1 MKYLIKYKQKLVEHL
16 FGQLRTSFVNFGK
29 TFVSTSFMSS
39 TAACHSELVEE
50 SVQAGLRR
58 FNVLNY
64 KAIAVFSIVAFPFLN
79 SCTTVKEY
87 EKNKLNDA
95 EMVLGNRTVEKTEL
109 SFQSYREGSS
119 GANAGK
125 VGGGCGCN

>member
-1 MKYLIKYKQKLVEHL
+1 MKHQFQKIYLGIA
-16 FGQLRTSFVNFGK
+16 TI
-29 TFVSTSFMSS
+29 
-39 TAACHSELVEE
+39 
-50 SVQAGLRR
+50 
-58 FNVLNY
+58 VLLS
-64 KAIAVFSIVAFPFLN
+64 SIV

-95 EMVLGNRTVEKTEL
+95 EMVLGNRPIEKTEL
-109 SFQSYREGSS
+109 NFQSYREGSS